1 VPGELMTTRE
11 VAAYLGVHEKQV
23 YVLIKRG
30 AIPATRVTGKYVFPR
45 RLVDEWIERQARAG
59 QAEVAPVRRLETS
72 LLAAGSDDLA
82 LDRLE
87 HLLLREAA
95 DAYLFTARTGSRA
108 GLGALGSG
116 RADLAFCHLLDA
128 ATGEYTV
135 PFVRRDLRAVPSVV
149 VALLHREVG
158 LVVAPGNPKRIRGV
172 VDLARPGVR
181 FVNRQAGS
189 GTRLLVDARLAEAGV
204 PAAKVSGYRQEVNTH
219 LEVGAAVLR
228 GEADTGVAE
237 ASVARL
243 LKLDF
248 APLARERFD
257 AVIRKDA
264 YFARPV
270 QRLLEVVS
278 GRRFREQLRR
288 IGGYGT
294 EACGRLVYAAP

>member
-1 VPGELMTTRE
+1 VPGELLTTRE

-30 AIPATRVTGKYVFPR
+30 GIPATRVTGKYVFPR

-72 LLAAGSDDLA
+72 LLAAGSDV
-82 LDRLE
+82 
-87 HLLLREAA
+87 LLREAA

-237 ASVARL
+237 AAVARL

-248 APLARERFD
+248 VPLARERFD